1 MVHGDWPGLTEAA
14 LYQGRD
20 LMPTSD
26 VRAQA
31 AAVMQGLFGLSRE
44 VLEGTVFPGLDM
56 GGAGRLVL

>member
-1 MVHGDWPGLTEAA
+1 
-14 LYQGRD
+14 
-20 LMPTSD
+20 MPTSD